1 MKNFIAMTMMVFCLT
16 ACTTAPENPLVKEVT
31 GGKVQGMPSENPNVV
46 VFKGIPYAAPPVG
59 ELRWKAPQPVIAWDT
74 VLIAD
79 HFGPI
84 SFQPPHVAGPDS
96 AVINNYGDVDY
107 VKEFFSD
114 GDPEMSEDCLYLN
127 IWKPADAK
135 KGDKLP
141 VALWIHGGAFI
152 AGYGYEKE
160 FDGDAYAKR
169 GVILVTINYRLGAFG
184 FLAHPELSAENPDHI
199 SGNYGMLDQIK
210 ALDWTRD
217 NIANFGGD
225 PDNITVFG
233 QSAGAMSVRNLLCS
247 PLTKGKIA
255 KAIIQSGGA
264 ISPDGNDGM
273 GAASLSDYEQL
284 GKTLMGDL
292 SLDEMRGM
300 DYQQLQEVISRFATA
315 HNMPFLMLQ
324 PNVDGK
330 VLVGGLADCIE
341 KDFVPHIPIMMGC
354 TLDDMMFTRMGE
366 PYAYLASR
374 LAEKGKAPYVYEFRR
389 RLPGNGSGA
398 FHSSELWYVFNTVK
412 RCWRPLG
419 EADEKLS
426 ERMVDYWTNFMKAGN
441 PNGSGLP
448 EWRACTNGLADVMT
462 FDIEK

>member
-1 MKNFIAMTMMVFCLT
+1 MKHSFAFAMIALCLS
-16 ACTTAPENPLVKEVT
+16 ACATDSSNPNPVIDIT
-31 GGKVQGMPSENPNVV
+31 GGKVQGIFSETPGVV
-46 VFKGIPYAAPPVG
+46 VYKGIPYAAPPIG
-59 ELRWKAPQPVIAWDT
+59 ELRWEAPQPVVPWDT

-96 AVINNYGDVDY
+96 VAINNYGDVDY
-107 VKEFFSD
+107 VKEFFSE

-127 IWKPADAK
+127 IWKPAEAK

-152 AGYGYEKE
+152 AGFGYEKE

-184 FLAHPELSAENPDHI
+184 FLAHPELSAENADHL

-210 ALDWTRD
+210 
-217 NIANFGGD
+217 ANFGGD

-273 GAASLSDYEQL
+273 EAASLAQYEQL

-292 SLDEMRGM
+292 SLDEMRSM
-300 DYQQLQEVISRFATA
+300 SYQELQEVIGHYAA
-315 HNMPFLMLQ
+315 ANNMPFLMLQ

-330 VLVGGLADCIE
+330 VLEGGLAACID
-341 KDFVPHIPIMMGC
+341 KDFVPHIPIMMGS
-354 TLDDMMFTRMGE
+354 TLDDMAFTRMGE
-366 PYAYLASR
+366 PYAGMSLAQPSVAGDLWAKPTR
-374 LAEKGKAPYVYEFRR
+374 HSASVWWII
-389 RLPGNGSGA
+389 GA
-398 FHSSELWYVFNTVK
+398 TS
-412 RCWRPLG
+412 
-419 EADEKLS
+419 
-426 ERMVDYWTNFMKAGN
+426 
-441 PNGSGLP
+441 
-448 EWRACTNGLADVMT
+448 
-462 FDIEK
+462 

>member
-1 MKNFIAMTMMVFCLT
+1 MKHSFAFAMIALCLS
-16 ACTTAPENPLVKEVT
+16 ACATDSSNPNPVIDIT
-31 GGKVQGMPSENPNVV
+31 GGKVQGIFSETPGVV
-46 VFKGIPYAAPPVG
+46 VYKGIPYAAPPIG
-59 ELRWKAPQPVIAWDT
+59 ELRWKAPQPVVPWDT

-84 SFQPPHVAGPDS
+84 SFQPPHIAGSDS
-96 AVINNYGDVDY
+96 VVINQYGDVDY
-107 VKEFFSD
+107 VKEFFSE

-127 IWKPADAK
+127 IWKPAEAK

-152 AGYGYEKE
+152 AGFGYEKE

-184 FLAHPELSAENPDHI
+184 FLAHPELSAENADHL

-210 ALDWTRD
+210 ALDWTRE

-273 GAASLSDYEQL
+273 EAASLAQYEQL

-292 SLDEMRGM
+292 SLDKMRSM
-300 DYQQLQEVISRFATA
+300 SYQELQEVIGHYAA
-315 HNMPFLMLQ
+315 ANNMPFLMLQ

-330 VLVGGLADCIE
+330 VLEGGLAACID
-341 KDFVPHIPIMMGC
+341 KDFVPHIPIMMGS
-354 TLDDMMFTRMGE
+354 TLDDMSFTRMGE

-374 LAEKGKAPYVYEFRR
+374 LREKGKAPYIYEFRR
-389 RLPGNGSGA
+389 RLPSNGSGA
-398 FHSSELWYVFNTVK
+398 FHSSELWYVFGTTK

-419 EADEKLS
+419 QADEALS
-426 ERMVDYWTNFMKAGN
+426 QRMVDYWSNFMKQGD
-441 PNGSGLP
+441 PNGPGLP
-448 EWRACTNGLADVMT
+448 EWNACTNGLDDVMQL
-462 FDIEK
+462 DVE

>member
-1 MKNFIAMTMMVFCLT
+1 MTMMVFCLT

-107 VKEFFSD
+107 VKEFFSE

-292 SLDEMRGM
+292 SLDEMRRM
-300 DYQQLQEVISRFATA
+300 NYQQLQEVISRFATA

-330 VLVGGLADCIE
+330 VLVLQPAS
-341 KDFVPHIPIMMGC
+341 KRTSSHISP
-354 TLDDMMFTRMGE
+354 
-366 PYAYLASR
+366 S
-374 LAEKGKAPYVYEFRR
+374 
-389 RLPGNGSGA
+389 
-398 FHSSELWYVFNTVK
+398 
-412 RCWRPLG
+412 
-419 EADEKLS
+419 
-426 ERMVDYWTNFMKAGN
+426 
-441 PNGSGLP
+441 
-448 EWRACTNGLADVMT
+448 
-462 FDIEK
+462 